1 MKLSYLPVHF
11 YLRFEKLAK
20 VDNQPLFVLRSV
32 MGKNLRSMCCIAHK
46 NKCADCMYNATCA
59 YSFLFETILQKDNTI
74 VEGRNRASHPF
85 AFTQGAKFSGE
96 IEAYDFTITLF
107 GKAIDFLPYIYAAF
121 VRAGQMGLFRDRVRF
136 EVEDVKVDDKSIL
149 YDKERINT
157 DLKAKEIEL
166 KHFENAET
174 SKKEI
179 LIELKTPLRFKAN
192 GKYSIDFSAQD
203 FMNCLYRR
211 TKTLCSLYG
220 ETEKNETYAVNEMI
234 EITEK
239 SLKWS
244 DTYHYSARQKE
255 LMKLGGV
262 MGTFKIVGEFSD
274 YELLL
279 LSAAKVCNAG
289 KNTNFGL
296 GQLDFWEREKRWA

>member
-85 AFTQGAKFSGE
+85 AFTQGAKVSGE

-121 VRAGQMGLFRDRVRF
+121 LRAGKVGIFRACVSFAIEDVRVNN
-136 EVEDVKVDDKSIL
+136 ESIVEDENHIDTEIQAN
-149 YDKERINT
+149 EI
-157 DLKAKEIEL
+157 DLCSSS
-166 KHFENAET
+166 ET
-174 SKKEI
+174 KDKKEI
-179 LIELKTPLRFKAN
+179 LVELKTPLRFKAR
-192 GKYSIDFSAQD
+192 GKYSIDFSAKD

-211 TKTLCSLYG
+211 AKTLCQLYG
-220 ETEKNETYAVNEMI
+220 EMAEKDEKYQVNDRLD
-234 EITEK
+234 ITEK
-239 SLKWS
+239 SLRWNDKF
-244 DTYHYSARQKE
+244 HYSARQKE
-255 LMKLGGV
+255 LMKLGGA
-262 MGTFKIVGEFSD
+262 MGNFKMTGEFSD
-274 YELLL
+274 FELALL
-279 LSAAKVCNAG
+279 EAAKVCNAG

-296 GQLDFWEREKRWA
+296 GQMDFWVR